1 MDMLI
6 ISGEPRYSEMGK
18 SGSEGGA
25 GRPTVLT
32 ARRPYPTLR
41 PSGFPR
47 DRKYI

>member
-41 PSGFPR
+41 PFEQPR
-47 DRKYI
+47 S

>member
-41 PSGFPR
+41 SAGVQRSREHF
-47 DRKYI
+47 